1 MNRTFE
7 RTTLNGETRPAGY
20 KIICCR
26 CKNID
31 NIGAGSH
38 SGNLPPEMIA
48 KKFKQR
54 GWRIGNRLSL
64 DVCPVCLTKEKI
76 SRKSIKLGELSS
88 TDVKTLGLGVPLT
101 EPLVPPPPLPVEEKT
116 LTIVE
121 AVRLGWATK
130 ATIYRYVSDG
140 RLPSIK
146 EEGKMLRVKEIDLE
160 RAFKDMRKPTNR
172 PLIYLKRA
180 PSVKEPAP
188 TVNDPKP
195 LLNEGEVKVSVD
207 TQPLPA
213 MSKEDRRI
221 IFSEIDSHYLDELR
235 GYAKDWNDEK
245 VAAGL
250 KVSIEWVRSI
260 REENF
265 GAEKG
270 DQIGVE
276 IEKMKAASAEAERLI
291 QTMRTLWG
299 EMDKTLEEFEAKQAA
314 LSDEA
319 TKIHAALADAKG
331 KIDAYTGK

>member
-7 RTTLNGETRPAGY
+7 RTTFDGETRPSGY
-20 KIICCR
+20 KITCCR

-31 NIGAGSH
+31 NIGCGSH

-54 GWRIGNRLSL
+54 GWRVSNRLSL

-76 SRKSIKLGELSS
+76 SHKSIKLGELSV
-88 TDVKTLGLGVPLT
+88 TDVKTLGLGVPLAK
-101 EPLVPPPPLPVEEKT
+101 PLASPPPLPVEEKS

-121 AVRLGWATK
+121 AVRLGWASK
-130 ATIYRYVSDG
+130 PTIYKYITDG

-146 EEGKMLRVKEIDLE
+146 EKGKMLRVKEIDLE
-160 RAFKDMRKPTNR
+160 SVFKDMRKPTNR
-172 PLIYLKRA
+172 PLIYLKKA
-180 PSVKEPAP
+180 PAVVEPAP
-188 TVNDPKP
+188 TVNDPRP
-195 LLNEGEVKVSVD
+195 VLNEGNAQMAIIPIDVM
-207 TQPLPA
+207 T
-213 MSKEDRRI
+213 KEDRRI

-235 GYAKDWNDEK
+235 GYAKDWDDLK
-245 VAAGL
+245 VATGL
-250 KVSIEWVRSI
+250 KVAVEWVRSI

-276 IEKMKAASAEAERLI
+276 IEKLKASSAEAEKLI
-291 QTMRTLWG
+291 QIMRTLWG

-319 TKIHAALADAKG
+319 TKVHVALADAKG
-331 KIDAYTGK
+331 KIDAYTNK